1 MFVRLMASFRSA
13 ILAATFR
20 SRLHLSEANFRIRF
34 DFHVFSM
41 RSVGLVFSFVFGIGH
56 DFNDIRGVV
65 AGWLATTPLEPTVH
79 HRLPSSWYIF
89 LIMDAANLRYSADQQ
104 GSLASVILL
113 FWTGLWPWASCH
125 LQECQCELRWRTWSK
140 RNVLSLQMFRKKL
153 WQNLLFI

>member
-79 HRLPSSWYIF
+79 HRLPSS
-89 LIMDAANLRYSADQQ
+89 
-104 GSLASVILL
+104 
-113 FWTGLWPWASCH
+113 
-125 LQECQCELRWRTWSK
+125 
-140 RNVLSLQMFRKKL
+140 
-153 WQNLLFI
+153 